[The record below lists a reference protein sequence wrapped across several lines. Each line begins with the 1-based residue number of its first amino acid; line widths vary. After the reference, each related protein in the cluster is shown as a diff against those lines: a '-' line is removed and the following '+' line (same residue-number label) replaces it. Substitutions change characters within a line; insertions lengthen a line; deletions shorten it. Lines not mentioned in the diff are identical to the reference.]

1 VSSRKSAVSN
11 AGPLIHLSKAHLLDL
26 LKGYNTVIPFT
37 VKIEVVDKGKEK
49 GFGDAFIV
57 EQAIEEGWLE
67 VIEIKANKRFV
78 KTANIAG
85 LHEAEMLVVYYAYK
99 HDVLAFLD
107 DEAARVFARELGV
120 NVRGSLGLLVE
131 GVKEGRVSYSEGL
144 RGLENLAEIM
154 YLSANV
160 YRLTLKMLGKV
171 K

>member
-26 LKGYNTVIPFT
+26 IKGYNTMIPSA

-49 GFGDAFIV
+49 GFGDALIV
-57 EQAIEEGWLE
+57 EQAIEEGLLK
-67 VIEIKANKRFV
+67 VIDIKADKRFV
-78 KTANIAG
+78 KTSNIAG
-85 LHEAEMLVVYYAYK
+85 LHKAEMLVVYYAYK

-107 DEAARVFARELGV
+107 DEAARVFARELGIT
-120 NVRGSLGLLVE
+120 VRGSLGLLVE

-144 RGLENLAEIM
+144 RGLDNLAEIM
-154 YLSANV
+154 YLNSNV
-160 YRLTLKMLGKV
+160 YRLTLKMLEKV